1 MSENSLNLEQIKFDI
16 CCAARLLYRQGLSV
30 ANAGHLS
37 VVVDDGVMLVNHFGP
52 SFATLKPEN
61 IIRVDFSGKVLDGD
75 FYVNDTIRLHG
86 IIHRENPQAFAVA
99 HTHPP
104 ATVTFSAFRLEP
116 EIYDQESC
124 ILADDV
130 AIIDDDYEGLASE
143 EERVM
148 PIAMSLKEKP
158 IAILPNHGAIT
169 TGDNIQMAFVRMV
182 LLEGMIQRNLSVAS
196 AARALGREPIAIS
209 RKAARQT
216 KAEIAKIPAFAPLWK
231 DFLTRLK
238 QTDSDLFENE
248 KSNEIS
254 M

>member
-1 MSENSLNLEQIKFDI
+1 MDDNSINLDQIKFDI

-37 VVVDDGVMLVNHFGP
+37 VAIDEKTMLVNHFGP

-61 IIRVDFSGKVLDGD
+61 IVRVDFSGKVLDGD

-86 IIHRENPQAFAVA
+86 IIHRENPNATAIA

-124 ILADDV
+124 ILTDDV
-130 AIIDDDYEGLASE
+130 AIVEDDYEGLASE

-158 IAILPNHGAIT
+158 IAILPNHGAIA

-182 LLEGMIQRNLSVAS
+182 LLEGMIQRNLSVAA
-196 AARALGREPIAIS
+196 AARSLGREPIAIS
-209 RKAARQT
+209 RSAARQT
-216 KAEIAKIPAFAPLWK
+216 KEEIAKIPAFAPLWK

-238 QTDSDLFENE
+238 QTDADLFEDAKTTAN
-248 KSNEIS
+248 
-254 M
+254 

>member
-1 MSENSLNLEQIKFDI
+1 LDQIKFDI

-37 VVVDDGVMLVNHFGP
+37 VAIDENTMLVNHFGP

-61 IIRVDFSGKVLDGD
+61 IIRVDSSGKVLDGD

-86 IIHRENPQAFAVA
+86 IIHRENPNAIAVA

-104 ATVTFSAFRLEP
+104 ATVTFSAFRMEP

-124 ILADDV
+124 ILTDDV
-130 AIIDDDYEGLASE
+130 GIVDDDYEGLASE

-148 PIAMSLKEKP
+148 PIAMSLREKP

-169 TGDNIQMAFVRMV
+169 TGDSIQMAFVRMV
-182 LLEGMIQRNLSVAS
+182 LLEGMIQRNLSVAAAARSIGREPVAISRS
-196 AARALGREPIAIS
+196 AARR
-209 RKAARQT
+209 T
-216 KAEIAKIPAFAPLWK
+216 KEEIAKIPAFGPLWK
-231 DFLTRLK
+231 DFLSRLQ
-238 QTDSDLFENE
+238 QTDPDLFEEPRTKTAN
-248 KSNEIS
+248 
-254 M
+254 

>member
-1 MSENSLNLEQIKFDI
+1 MNLEQIKFDI

-37 VVVDDGVMLVNHFGP
+37 VVVDENVMLVNHFGP
-52 SFATLKPEN
+52 SFATLKTEN
-61 IIRVDFSGKVLDGD
+61 IVRVDFSGKVLDGD

-86 IIHRENPQAFAVA
+86 IIHRENPQALAVA

-104 ATVTFSAFRLEP
+104 AVVTFSAFRIEP

-148 PIAMSLKEKP
+148 PIAVSLKEKP

-169 TGDNIQMAFVRMV
+169 TGDSIQMAFVRMI

-209 RKAARQT
+209 RSAARQT

-238 QTDSDLFENE
+238 QTDADLFNE
-248 KSNEIS
+248 EADKI
-254 M
+254 